1 MSYSI
6 VSNDIVD
13 VDKLIDQI
21 KLYIKKFQDHEEF
34 FIHCKNVE
42 KFERNLERQVPD
54 FSYRIAQIYGSGRD
68 LAFSVP
74 SHIQEC
80 LTIQLTGILKK
91 GIDKLEL
98 ELTALKSWA
107 EAEYLRISK
116 IYEESGYNEW
126 SVNHML
132 AKTTEMCDEIAEI
145 LIFTSTIKASYSYQV
160 QSGEL
165 TLAQVRDLMGTK
177 MNTIN
182 NSGNF
187 QNTQISNGE
196 GNSGNLTMNNSQGGN
211 EELAVVCQKLIEVIE
226 SSQAGQA
233 EKDAV
238 KAIIQEIRSAETPS
252 NLKNAYNSLISSI
265 SSHVTIGTAILAS
278 SILPVLTK
286 LV

>member
-42 KFERNLERQVPD
+42 QFERNLERQVPD

-68 LAFSVP
+68 LAYAVP
-74 SHIQEC
+74 SHIHEC

-107 EAEYLRISK
+107 EDEYLKISK
-116 IYEESGYNEW
+116 VYEESDYNEW

-132 AKTTEMCDEIAEI
+132 AKTVEMCDEITEI
-145 LIFTSTIKASYSYQV
+145 LIFVNTIKASYSYQI

-177 MNTIN
+177 MSTIN

-196 GNSGNLTMNNSQGGN
+196 NNSGNMTMTNSQGGN
-211 EELAVVCQKLIEVIE
+211 EELALVCQKLIEVIE
-226 SSQAGQA
+226 NSQAEQA

-238 KAIIQEIRSAETPS
+238 KAIIYEMKSAENPTS
-252 NLKNAYNSLISSI
+252 LKNAYNNLISSI
-265 SSHVTIGTAILAS
+265 SSHITIGTAILAS
-278 SILPVLTK
+278 STLPVLTK
-286 LV
+286 LI

>member
-13 VDKLIDQI
+13 VDKLTDQI
-21 KLYIKKFQDHEEF
+21 KLYVKKFQDHEEF

-54 FSYRIAQIYGSGRD
+54 FSYRISQIYGSGRD

-80 LTIQLTGILKK
+80 LTIQLTGILKT

-98 ELTALKSWA
+98 ELTSLKSWA
-107 EAEYLRISK
+107 EDEYLRISK
-116 IYEESGYNEW
+116 VYEESDYNEW

-132 AKTTEMCDEIAEI
+132 AKTMEMCDEIAEI
-145 LIFTSTIKASYSYQV
+145 LIFISTIKGSYSYQV

-165 TLAQVRDLMGTK
+165 TLAQVRDLMGIK

-187 QNTQISNGE
+187 QNSQISNGDSNA
-196 GNSGNLTMNNSQGGN
+196 GSMTMTNNQGGN
-211 EELAVVCQKLIEVIE
+211 EELAIVCQKLIEVIE
-226 SSQAGQA
+226 SSSAGQA
-233 EKDAV
+233 EKDTV
-238 KAIIQEIRSAETPS
+238 KTIVHEIRTAETPP
-252 NLKNAYNSLISSI
+252 NLKNAYNDLISSI
-265 SSHVTIGTAILAS
+265 SSHVTIGTAILTS

-286 LV
+286 LI